1 MARRKQGEAGATR
14 DGCSMPPK
22 AASAC
27 GRRPRLGGVDRGAG
41 RLVARRGELS
51 LPWQGR
57 TAEGGPGPGRL
68 PLLQDL
74 RRLALA
80 PGPVVP
86 ALLACAQRWM
96 DALQG
101 DPHARNVFGILAW
114 AYDYADDYAGIRRE
128 TLALGL
134 REFRLLRA
142 LLRRAEAAGE
152 LRLGLDGH
160 ECARLLAAW
169 LGAAA
174 SCVATP
180 YRSGVAAA
188 AVRAFAAGA
197 ACADRTAGPGRR
209 RGASGQW
216 RGRGPAQAGRETYL
230 LWRRQGGAR
239 HGVALTCCSS
249 PQATC

>member
-14 DGCSMPPK
+14 DAVLD
-22 AASAC
+22 AAESGFRLRAAPTPRWSRSR
-27 GRRPRLGGVDRGAG
+27 RRPAG
-41 RLVARRGELS
+41 RAARRAITS
-51 LPWQGR
+51 VAGR
-57 TAEGGPGPGRL
+57 TAEAVLARGRL

-86 ALLACAQRWM
+86 ARCWLARSAGWM
-96 DALQG
+96 RCRG

-160 ECARLLAAW
+160 ECARLLA
-169 LGAAA
+169 
-174 SCVATP
+174 
-180 YRSGVAAA
+180 
-188 AVRAFAAGA
+188 
-197 ACADRTAGPGRR
+197 PG
-209 RGASGQW
+209 
-216 RGRGPAQAGRETYL
+216 
-230 LWRRQGGAR
+230 GG
-239 HGVALTCCSS
+239 
-249 PQATC
+249 

>member
-14 DGCSMPPK
+14 DAVLDAAESGFRLRGGAHASVESIAAQAGWSRG
-22 AASAC
+22 AASYHF
-27 GRRPRLGGVDRGAG
+27 RGKAELL
-41 RLVARRGELS
+41 RAVLAR
-51 LPWQGR
+51 
-57 TAEGGPGPGRL
+57 GRL

-80 PGPVVP
+80 QGPVVP

-134 REFRLLRA
+134 REFRLLRG

-169 LGAAA
+169 WLGAAA

-180 YRSGVAAA
+180 YRSGVAARPRYARSLRVLHALIARPDPADDA
-188 AVRAFAAGA
+188 APPANGAGA
-197 ACADRTAGPGRR
+197 GRR
-209 RGASGQW
+209 K
-216 RGRGPAQAGRETYL
+216 PVV
-230 LWRRQGGAR
+230 RRTFFGGAR
-239 HGVALTCCSS
+239 AAPGTA
-249 PQATC
+249 PR

>member
-14 DGCSMPPK
+14 DAVLDAAESGFRLRGGAHASVESIAAQAGWSRG
-22 AASAC
+22 AASYHFRGKAELL
-27 GRRPRLGGVDRGAG
+27 RAVLARGACRCCRTCG
-41 RLVARRGELS
+41 VSRWRRDPSFPRCWLARSAG
-51 LPWQGR
+51 
-57 TAEGGPGPGRL
+57 
-68 PLLQDL
+68 
-74 RRLALA
+74 
-80 PGPVVP
+80 
-86 ALLACAQRWM
+86 WM
-96 DALQG
+96 RCRG

-169 LGAAA
+169 WLGAAA

-180 YRSGVAAA
+180 YRSGVAARPRYAHSLRVLHALIARPDPADDA
-188 AVRAFAAGA
+188 APPANGAGA
-197 ACADRTAGPGRR
+197 GRR
-209 RGASGQW
+209 K
-216 RGRGPAQAGRETYL
+216 PVV
-230 LWRRQGGAR
+230 RRTFFGGAR
-239 HGVALTCCSS
+239 AAPGTASR
-249 PQATC
+249 

>member
-14 DGCSMPPK
+14 DAVLDAAESGFRLRGGAHASVESIAAQAGWSRG
-22 AASAC
+22 AASYHF
-27 GRRPRLGGVDRGAG
+27 RGKAELL
-41 RLVARRGELS
+41 RAVLAR
-51 LPWQGR
+51 
-57 TAEGGPGPGRL
+57 GRL

-96 DALQG
+96 EALQG

-134 REFRLLRA
+134 REFRLLRG

-169 LGAAA
+169 WLGAAA

-180 YRSGVAAA
+180 YRSGVAARPRYARSLRVLHALIARPDPADDA
-188 AVRAFAAGA
+188 APPANGAGA
-197 ACADRTAGPGRR
+197 GRR
-209 RGASGQW
+209 K
-216 RGRGPAQAGRETYL
+216 PVV
-230 LWRRQGGAR
+230 RRTFFGGAR
-239 HGVALTCCSS
+239 AAPGTASR
-249 PQATC
+249 

>member
-1 MARRKQGEAGATR
+1 
-14 DGCSMPPK
+14 
-22 AASAC
+22 
-27 GRRPRLGGVDRGAG
+27 
-41 RLVARRGELS
+41 
-51 LPWQGR
+51 
-57 TAEGGPGPGRL
+57 
-68 PLLQDL
+68 
-74 RRLALA
+74 
-80 PGPVVP
+80 
-86 ALLACAQRWM
+86 M

-101 DPHARNVFGILAW
+101 DPHARNVFGIPAW

-169 LGAAA
+169 WLGAAA

-180 YRSGVAAA
+180 YRSGVAARPYA
-188 AVRAFAAGA
+188 HRCG
-197 ACADRTAGPGRR
+197 CCMRDRTAGPGRR

-216 RGRGPAQAGRETYL
+216 RGRGPAQAGRRTFF
-230 LWRRQGGAR
+230 GGAR
-239 HGVALTCCSS
+239 AAPGTASR
-249 PQATC
+249 

>member
-14 DGCSMPPK
+14 DAVLDAAESGFRLRGGAHASVESIAAQAGWSRG
-22 AASAC
+22 AASYHF
-27 GRRPRLGGVDRGAG
+27 RGKA
-41 RLVARRGELS
+41 EL
-51 LPWQGR
+51 LR
-57 TAEGGPGPGRL
+57 AVLAGRL

-80 PGPVVP
+80 QGPVVP

-96 DALQG
+96 EALQG

-169 LGAAA
+169 WLGAAA

-180 YRSGVAAA
+180 YRSGVAARPRYA
-188 AVRAFAAGA
+188 RSLRVLHALIARPDPADDARLRPMARARAGA
-197 ACADRTAGPGRR
+197 SR
-209 RGASGQW
+209 S
-216 RGRGPAQAGRETYL
+216 
-230 LWRRQGGAR
+230 
-239 HGVALTCCSS
+239 
-249 PQATC
+249 

>member
-14 DGCSMPPK
+14 DAVLDAAESGFRLRGGAHASVESIAAQAGWSRG
-22 AASAC
+22 AASYHF
-27 GRRPRLGGVDRGAG
+27 RGKAELL
-41 RLVARRGELS
+41 RAVLAR
-51 LPWQGR
+51 
-57 TAEGGPGPGRL
+57 GRL

-96 DALQG
+96 EALQG

-134 REFRLLRA
+134 REFRLLRG

-169 LGAAA
+169 WLGAAA

-180 YRSGVAAA
+180 YRSGVAARPRYAHSLRVLHALIARPDPADDA
-188 AVRAFAAGA
+188 APPANGAGA
-197 ACADRTAGPGRR
+197 GRR
-209 RGASGQW
+209 K
-216 RGRGPAQAGRETYL
+216 PVV
-230 LWRRQGGAR
+230 RRTFFGGAR
-239 HGVALTCCSS
+239 AAPGTASR
-249 PQATC
+249 

>member
-1 MARRKQGEAGATR
+1 
-14 DGCSMPPK
+14 
-22 AASAC
+22 
-27 GRRPRLGGVDRGAG
+27 
-41 RLVARRGELS
+41 
-51 LPWQGR
+51 
-57 TAEGGPGPGRL
+57 
-68 PLLQDL
+68 
-74 RRLALA
+74 
-80 PGPVVP
+80 
-86 ALLACAQRWM
+86 M

-169 LGAAA
+169 WLGAAA

-180 YRSGVAAA
+180 YRSGVAARPRYAHSLRVLHALIARPDPADDA
-188 AVRAFAAGA
+188 APPANG
-197 ACADRTAGPGRR
+197 
-209 RGASGQW
+209 
-216 RGRGPAQAGRETYL
+216 GRGPAQAGRETYL

-239 HGVALTCCSS
+239 HSVALTCCSS

>member
-14 DGCSMPPK
+14 DAVLDAAESGFRLRGGAHASVESIAAQAGWSRG
-22 AASAC
+22 AASYHF
-27 GRRPRLGGVDRGAG
+27 RGKAELL
-41 RLVARRGELS
+41 RAVLAR
-51 LPWQGR
+51 
-57 TAEGGPGPGRL
+57 GRL

-80 PGPVVP
+80 QGPVVP

-169 LGAAA
+169 WLGAAA

-180 YRSGVAAA
+180 YRSGVAARPRYARSLRVLHALIARPDPADDA
-188 AVRAFAAGA
+188 APPANGAGA
-197 ACADRTAGPGRR
+197 GRR
-209 RGASGQW
+209 K
-216 RGRGPAQAGRETYL
+216 PVV
-230 LWRRQGGAR
+230 RRTFFGGAR
-239 HGVALTCCSS
+239 AAPGTASR
-249 PQATC
+249 

>member
-14 DGCSMPPK
+14 DAVLDAAESGFRLRGGAHASVESIAAQAGWSRG
-22 AASAC
+22 AASYHF
-27 GRRPRLGGVDRGAG
+27 RGKAELL
-41 RLVARRGELS
+41 RAVLAR
-51 LPWQGR
+51 
-57 TAEGGPGPGRL
+57 GRL

-96 DALQG
+96 EALQG

-169 LGAAA
+169 WLGAAA

-180 YRSGVAAA
+180 YRSGVAARPRYARSLRVLHALIARPDPADDA
-188 AVRAFAAGA
+188 APPANGAGA
-197 ACADRTAGPGRR
+197 GRR
-209 RGASGQW
+209 K
-216 RGRGPAQAGRETYL
+216 PVV
-230 LWRRQGGAR
+230 RRTFFGGAR
-239 HGVALTCCSS
+239 AAPGTASR
-249 PQATC
+249 

>member
-14 DGCSMPPK
+14 DAVLDAAESGFRLRGGAHASVESIAAQAGWSRG
-22 AASAC
+22 AASYHF
-27 GRRPRLGGVDRGAG
+27 RGKAELL
-41 RLVARRGELS
+41 RAVLAR
-51 LPWQGR
+51 
-57 TAEGGPGPGRL
+57 GRL

-80 PGPVVP
+80 QGPVVP

-96 DALQG
+96 EALQG

-169 LGAAA
+169 WLGAAA

-180 YRSGVAAA
+180 YRSGVAARPRYARSLRVLHALIARPDPADDA
-188 AVRAFAAGA
+188 APPANGAGA
-197 ACADRTAGPGRR
+197 GRR
-209 RGASGQW
+209 K
-216 RGRGPAQAGRETYL
+216 PVV
-230 LWRRQGGAR
+230 RRTFFGGAR
-239 HGVALTCCSS
+239 AAPGTASR
-249 PQATC
+249 

>member
-14 DGCSMPPK
+14 DAVLDAAESGFRLRGGAHASVESIAAQAGWSRG
-22 AASAC
+22 AASYHF
-27 GRRPRLGGVDRGAG
+27 RGKAELL
-41 RLVARRGELS
+41 RAVLAR
-51 LPWQGR
+51 
-57 TAEGGPGPGRL
+57 GRL

-134 REFRLLRA
+134 REFRLLRG

-169 LGAAA
+169 WLGAAA

-180 YRSGVAAA
+180 YRSGVAARPRYARSLRVLHALIARPDPADDA
-188 AVRAFAAGA
+188 APPANGAGA
-197 ACADRTAGPGRR
+197 GRR
-209 RGASGQW
+209 K
-216 RGRGPAQAGRETYL
+216 PVV
-230 LWRRQGGAR
+230 RRTFFGGAR
-239 HGVALTCCSS
+239 AAPGTASR
-249 PQATC
+249 

>member
-14 DGCSMPPK
+14 DAVLDAAESGFRLRGGAHASVESIAAQAGWSRG
-22 AASAC
+22 AASYHF
-27 GRRPRLGGVDRGAG
+27 RGKAELL
-41 RLVARRGELS
+41 RAVLAR
-51 LPWQGR
+51 
-57 TAEGGPGPGRL
+57 GRL

-96 DALQG
+96 EALQG

-134 REFRLLRA
+134 REFRLLRG

-152 LRLGLDGH
+152 LRQGLDGH
-160 ECARLLAAW
+160 ECARLLAAWW

-180 YRSGVAAA
+180 YRSGVAARPRYARSLRVLHALIARPDPADDA
-188 AVRAFAAGA
+188 APPANGAGA
-197 ACADRTAGPGRR
+197 GRR
-209 RGASGQW
+209 K
-216 RGRGPAQAGRETYL
+216 PVV
-230 LWRRQGGAR
+230 RRTFFGGAR
-239 HGVALTCCSS
+239 AAPGTA
-249 PQATC
+249 PR

>member
-1 MARRKQGEAGATR
+1 
-14 DGCSMPPK
+14 
-22 AASAC
+22 
-27 GRRPRLGGVDRGAG
+27 
-41 RLVARRGELS
+41 
-51 LPWQGR
+51 
-57 TAEGGPGPGRL
+57 
-68 PLLQDL
+68 
-74 RRLALA
+74 
-80 PGPVVP
+80 
-86 ALLACAQRWM
+86 M

-169 LGAAA
+169 WLGAAA

-180 YRSGVAAA
+180 YRSGVAARPRYAHSLRVLHALIARPDPADDA
-188 AVRAFAAGA
+188 APPANGAGA
-197 ACADRTAGPGRR
+197 GRR
-209 RGASGQW
+209 K
-216 RGRGPAQAGRETYL
+216 PVETYL

>member
-14 DGCSMPPK
+14 DAVLDAAESGFRLRGGAHASVESIAAQAGWSRG
-22 AASAC
+22 AASYHF
-27 GRRPRLGGVDRGAG
+27 RGKAELL
-41 RLVARRGELS
+41 RAVLAR
-51 LPWQGR
+51 
-57 TAEGGPGPGRL
+57 GRL

-96 DALQG
+96 EALQG

-134 REFRLLRA
+134 REFRLLRG

-169 LGAAA
+169 WLGAAA

-180 YRSGVAAA
+180 YRSGVAARPRYARSLRVLHALIARPDPADDA
-188 AVRAFAAGA
+188 APPANGAGA
-197 ACADRTAGPGRR
+197 GRR
-209 RGASGQW
+209 K
-216 RGRGPAQAGRETYL
+216 PVV
-230 LWRRQGGAR
+230 RRTFFGGAR
-239 HGVALTCCSS
+239 AAPGTA
-249 PQATC
+249 PR

>member
-14 DGCSMPPK
+14 DAVLDAAESGFRLRGGAHASVESIAAQAGWSRG
-22 AASAC
+22 AASYHF
-27 GRRPRLGGVDRGAG
+27 RGKAELL
-41 RLVARRGELS
+41 RAVLAR
-51 LPWQGR
+51 
-57 TAEGGPGPGRL
+57 GRL

-96 DALQG
+96 EALQG

-169 LGAAA
+169 WLGAAA

-180 YRSGVAAA
+180 YRSGVAARPRYAHSLRVLHALIARPDPADDA
-188 AVRAFAAGA
+188 APPANGAGA
-197 ACADRTAGPGRR
+197 GRR
-209 RGASGQW
+209 K
-216 RGRGPAQAGRETYL
+216 PVV
-230 LWRRQGGAR
+230 RRTFFGGAR
-239 HGVALTCCSS
+239 AAPGTASR
-249 PQATC
+249 

>member
-1 MARRKQGEAGATR
+1 MR
-14 DGCSMPPK
+14 CSMPPK
-22 AASAC
+22 AVSAC
-27 GRRPRLGGVDRGAG
+27 GGGAHASVESIAAQAGWSRGA
-41 RLVARRGELS
+41 ASYHFRGKAEL
-51 LPWQGR
+51 
-57 TAEGGPGPGRL
+57 
-68 PLLQDL
+68 L
-74 RRLALA
+74 RAVLA
-80 PGPVVP
+80 PGAP
-86 ALLACAQRWM
+86 ARCRTCGVSHWRRDRSSPRCWPAHSAGWRRCR
-96 DALQG
+96 G

-142 LLRRAEAAGE
+142 LLRRAGRRANCAWAWTATSAPGCWPPGGWSGRQ
-152 LRLGLDGH
+152 LRGDALPQRRG
-160 ECARLLAAW
+160 RQ
-169 LGAAA
+169 
-174 SCVATP
+174 
-180 YRSGVAAA
+180 A

>member
-14 DGCSMPPK
+14 DAVLDAAESGFRLRGGAHASVESIAAQAGWSRG
-22 AASAC
+22 AASYHF
-27 GRRPRLGGVDRGAG
+27 RGKAELL
-41 RLVARRGELS
+41 RAVLAR
-51 LPWQGR
+51 
-57 TAEGGPGPGRL
+57 GRL

-169 LGAAA
+169 WLGAAA

-180 YRSGVAAA
+180 YRSGVAARPRYARSLRVLHALIARPDPADDA
-188 AVRAFAAGA
+188 APPANGAGA
-197 ACADRTAGPGRR
+197 GRR
-209 RGASGQW
+209 K
-216 RGRGPAQAGRETYL
+216 PVV
-230 LWRRQGGAR
+230 RRTFFGGAR
-239 HGVALTCCSS
+239 AAPGTASR
-249 PQATC
+249 

>member
-14 DGCSMPPK
+14 DAVLDAAESGFRLRAAPTPRWSRSRRRPAGRG
-22 AASAC
+22 AASYHFRGKAELL
-27 GRRPRLGGVDRGAG
+27 RAVLARGACRCCRTCG
-41 RLVARRGELS
+41 VSHWRRDRS
-51 LPWQGR
+51 SP
-57 TAEGGPGPGRL
+57 
-68 PLLQDL
+68 
-74 RRLALA
+74 
-80 PGPVVP
+80 
-86 ALLACAQRWM
+86 LLACAQRWM
-96 DALQG
+96 EALQG

-169 LGAAA
+169 WLGAAA

-180 YRSGVAAA
+180 YRARGRQA
-188 AVRAFAAGA
+188 AVRAFAAA

>member
-14 DGCSMPPK
+14 DAVLDAAESGFRLRGGAHASVESIAAQAGWSRG
-22 AASAC
+22 AASYHF
-27 GRRPRLGGVDRGAG
+27 RGKAELL
-41 RLVARRGELS
+41 RAVLAR
-51 LPWQGR
+51 
-57 TAEGGPGPGRL
+57 GRL

-80 PGPVVP
+80 QGPVVP

-96 DALQG
+96 EALQG

-134 REFRLLRA
+134 REFRLLRG

-169 LGAAA
+169 WLGAAA

-180 YRSGVAAA
+180 YRSGVAARPRYARSLRVLHALIARPDPADDA
-188 AVRAFAAGA
+188 APPANGAGA
-197 ACADRTAGPGRR
+197 GRR
-209 RGASGQW
+209 K
-216 RGRGPAQAGRETYL
+216 PVV
-230 LWRRQGGAR
+230 RRTFFGGAR
-239 HGVALTCCSS
+239 AAPGTASR
-249 PQATC
+249 

>member
-14 DGCSMPPK
+14 DAVLDAAESGFRLRGGAHASVESIAAQAGWSRG
-22 AASAC
+22 AASYHF
-27 GRRPRLGGVDRGAG
+27 RGKAELL
-41 RLVARRGELS
+41 RAVLAR
-51 LPWQGR
+51 
-57 TAEGGPGPGRL
+57 GRL

-169 LGAAA
+169 WLGAAA

-180 YRSGVAAA
+180 YRSGVAARPRYAHSLRVLHALIARPDPADDA
-188 AVRAFAAGA
+188 APPANGAGA
-197 ACADRTAGPGRR
+197 GRR
-209 RGASGQW
+209 K
-216 RGRGPAQAGRETYL
+216 PVV
-230 LWRRQGGAR
+230 RRTFFGGAR
-239 HGVALTCCSS
+239 AAPGTASR
-249 PQATC
+249 

>member
-14 DGCSMPPK
+14 DAVLDAAESGFRLRGGAHASVESIAAQAGWSRG
-22 AASAC
+22 AASYHF
-27 GRRPRLGGVDRGAG
+27 RGKAELL
-41 RLVARRGELS
+41 RAVLAR
-51 LPWQGR
+51 
-57 TAEGGPGPGRL
+57 GRL

-134 REFRLLRA
+134 REFRLLRG

-169 LGAAA
+169 WLGAAA

-180 YRSGVAAA
+180 YRSGVAARPRYAHSLRVLHALIARPDPADDA
-188 AVRAFAAGA
+188 APPANGAGA
-197 ACADRTAGPGRR
+197 GRR
-209 RGASGQW
+209 K
-216 RGRGPAQAGRETYL
+216 PVV
-230 LWRRQGGAR
+230 RRTFFGGAR
-239 HGVALTCCSS
+239 AAPGTASR
-249 PQATC
+249 

>member
-1 MARRKQGEAGATR
+1 
-14 DGCSMPPK
+14 MPPK
-22 AASAC
+22 AVSAC

-41 RLVARRGELS
+41 RLVARAASYHFRGKAELLRAVLARGACRCCRTWAS
-51 LPWQGR
+51 RIGAGTGRPRAAGLR
-57 TAEGGPGPGRL
+57 TALDGG
-68 PLLQDL
+68 
-74 RRLALA
+74 AA
-80 PGPVVP
+80 
-86 ALLACAQRWM
+86 
-96 DALQG
+96 G

-169 LGAAA
+169 WLGAAA

-180 YRSGVAAA
+180 YRSGVAARPRYARSLRVLHALIARPDPADDA
-188 AVRAFAAGA
+188 APPANARARAGA
-197 ACADRTAGPGRR
+197 SR
-209 RGASGQW
+209 S
-216 RGRGPAQAGRETYL
+216 
-230 LWRRQGGAR
+230 
-239 HGVALTCCSS
+239 
-249 PQATC
+249 

>member
-14 DGCSMPPK
+14 DAVLDAAESGFRLRGGAHASVESIAAQAGWSRG
-22 AASAC
+22 AASYHF
-27 GRRPRLGGVDRGAG
+27 RGKAELL
-41 RLVARRGELS
+41 RAVLAR
-51 LPWQGR
+51 
-57 TAEGGPGPGRL
+57 GRL

-169 LGAAA
+169 WLGAAA

-180 YRSGVAAA
+180 YRSGVAARPRSARSLRVLHALIARPDPADDA
-188 AVRAFAAGA
+188 APPANGAGA
-197 ACADRTAGPGRR
+197 GRR
-209 RGASGQW
+209 K
-216 RGRGPAQAGRETYL
+216 PVV
-230 LWRRQGGAR
+230 RRTFFGGAR
-239 HGVALTCCSS
+239 AAPGTASR
-249 PQATC
+249 